1 MSLVGED
8 PFAALMRLQRELD
21 ESSAGEALGTTTTGA
36 GAFPPVNVFL
46 KGDGFVVVAEAPG
59 LDKEALDV
67 EVRRNQ
73 LRLAGQR
80 KAPTTEGMSLH
91 RRERAVGGFDRTI
104 SLPEPVDA
112 DATTASYENGM
123 FVVSLPHAAETKPR
137 AIKIN

>member
-1 MSLVGED
+1 MWRFE
-8 PFAALMRLQRELD
+8 E
-21 ESSAGEALGTTTTGA
+21 T
-36 GAFPPVNVFL
+36 
-46 KGDGFVVVAEAPG
+46 
-59 LDKEALDV
+59 
-67 EVRRNQ
+67 Q

-112 DATTASYENGM
+112 DATTASYQNGM